1 MTIKFPVDYA
11 NPNVTGQ
18 LAVVDADLAVAVL
31 SRCNVRSHHKILDD
45 SQGLPDLPNLEI
57 ALVRSKDP
65 KSSSA
70 VDALHSE
77 LLLALKAP

>member
-1 MTIKFPVDYA
+1 M
-11 NPNVTGQ
+11 G
-18 LAVVDADLAVAVL
+18 
-31 SRCNVRSHHKILDD
+31 H
-45 SQGLPDLPNLEI
+45 QGLPDLPNLEI
-57 ALVRSKDP
+57 ALVRSKDS